1 LASARKCVIIGPAFP
16 LRGGIA
22 QLNESLSQEFTKQGI
37 ENTIFSFYLQYP
49 NFLFPGTSQKVASD
63 SKGPKG
69 VNVRSTISS
78 VNPFSW
84 WLTVKEIAKL
94 KPDFVVVRFWLPF
107 MGPCLGTICKWLKT
121 RLNIPVI
128 AILDNVIPH
137 EKRIGD
143 QAFTR
148 YFLNQCDS
156 FVAMSGSV
164 LDELIGF
171 DKAKPRKL
179 LYHPIYDHFGEKV
192 EKSMA
197 RKHLNLEDDENV
209 ILFFGIIRKYKG
221 LTLLL
226 EAVSQMKNTS
236 NLKLIVAGEF
246 YEDQAKYT
254 KLIDEYEL
262 RNKVVIHAGFV
273 DEQQVKFYF
282 CAADIVAQPYLSATQ
297 SGVTQIAYHYN
308 TPMLVTNVGGL
319 PEMVPHGKVGYVC
332 DVNSESVAA
341 SLDAFFEEGKGNEFQ
356 QNILEEK
363 KRFSWSLFA
372 IEIQKLAAAKE

>member
-1 LASARKCVIIGPAFP
+1 MIIGPAFP

-22 QLNESLSQEFTKQGI
+22 QLNESLSQELTKQGV

-63 SKGPKG
+63 SKGPEG

-107 MGPCLGTICKWLKT
+107 MGPCLGTICKWLKS
-121 RLNIPVI
+121 RLNIPVV

-164 LDELIGF
+164 LDELKGF
-171 DKAKPRKL
+171 DRAKPRKL

-192 EKSMA
+192 EKSLA
-197 RKHLNLEDDENV
+197 RKHLNLKDDENV

-226 EAVSQMKNTS
+226 EAVSQMKDLS
-236 NLKLIVAGEF
+236 KVKLVVAGEF

-254 KLIDEYEL
+254 KLINEYEL
-262 RNKVVIHAGFV
+262 QKNIVVHAGFV
-273 DEQQVKFYF
+273 DEKQVKFYF

-332 DVNSESVAA
+332 DVNPESVAG
-341 SLDAFFEEGKGNEFQ
+341 SLDAFFELGKGNEFQ

-363 KRFSWSLFA
+363 KRFSWSFFA
-372 IEIQKLAAAKE
+372 NEIQKLATIKA

>member
-1 LASARKCVIIGPAFP
+1 
-16 LRGGIA
+16 
-22 QLNESLSQEFTKQGI
+22 
-37 ENTIFSFYLQYP
+37 
-49 NFLFPGTSQKVASD
+49 
-63 SKGPKG
+63 
-69 VNVRSTISS
+69 
-78 VNPFSW
+78 
-84 WLTVKEIAKL
+84 
-94 KPDFVVVRFWLPF
+94 
-107 MGPCLGTICKWLKT
+107 
-121 RLNIPVI
+121 
-128 AILDNVIPH
+128 
-137 EKRIGD
+137 
-143 QAFTR
+143 
-148 YFLNQCDS
+148 
-156 FVAMSGSV
+156 
-164 LDELIGF
+164 
-171 DKAKPRKL
+171 
-179 LYHPIYDHFGEKV
+179 
-192 EKSMA
+192 
-197 RKHLNLEDDENV
+197 
-209 ILFFGIIRKYKG
+209 
-221 LTLLL
+221 
-226 EAVSQMKNTS
+226 
-236 NLKLIVAGEF
+236 LKLIVAGEF